1 MNLAGGHHGN
11 KKKKEENE
19 AYVVW
24 QVDFEI
30 RADMASDSD
39 CHHLAPPLLLS
50 SMASLQLDLPRGFQL
65 KVFVLAV

>member
-39 CHHLAPPLLLS
+39 CQHLPPSPRLLS
-50 SMASLQLDLPRGFQL
+50 SLASFLLVDLPDFS
-65 KVFVLAV
+65 